1 MEDNRI
7 KKEEERDPRAIFILT
22 ELTKRTKYTSVR
34 MQQSQEP

>member
-22 ELTKRTKYTSVR
+22 ELTKRTKYKSVR
-34 MQQSQEP
+34 KKR